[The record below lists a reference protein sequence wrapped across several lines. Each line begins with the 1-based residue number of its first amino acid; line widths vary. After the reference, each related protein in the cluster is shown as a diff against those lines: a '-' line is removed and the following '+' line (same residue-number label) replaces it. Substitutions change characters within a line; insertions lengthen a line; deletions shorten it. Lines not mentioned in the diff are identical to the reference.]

1 MFVFV
6 FVLVSVFVLVFVL
19 VFEPS
24 EVLIGSVN
32 IALVVITVPKPAE
45 ENELLKEP
53 ELIAWTSFASK
64 SVNAALVVVASFDV
78 LDVIARG
85 SGSISD
91 MI

>member
-1 MFVFV
+1 
-6 FVLVSVFVLVFVL
+6 VL

-24 EVLIGSVN
+24 EVLTGSVTTEL
-32 IALVVITVPKPAE
+32 AVITVPKPAE